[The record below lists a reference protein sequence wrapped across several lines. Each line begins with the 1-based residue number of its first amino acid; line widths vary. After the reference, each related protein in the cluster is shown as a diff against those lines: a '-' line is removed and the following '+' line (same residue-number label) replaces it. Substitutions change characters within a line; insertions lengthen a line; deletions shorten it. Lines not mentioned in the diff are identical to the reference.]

1 MAGRTEPDRL
11 KDYIDIEIANE
22 ESVFA
27 RYMVLS
33 NRKLAGL
40 EKLQHKAEEIKGKW
54 EASPSMFEEEL
65 EIYRKFRQAL

>member
-1 MAGRTEPDRL
+1 M
-11 KDYIDIEIANE
+11 
-22 ESVFA
+22 FA

-33 NRKLAGL
+33 NRKVVGL

-54 EASPSMFEEEL
+54 EASPSIFEEEL